1 MARDFEDIHGLDDLS
16 DDELRGLVRD
26 RLRDHAGIDVDDI
39 SVNVEQGMVR
49 LQGRVGTEAEARV
62 AERVLTDSLG
72 IIEVHNELVVDPIR
86 RAVSPEAI
94 DDHLVDEADKA
105 GLLLG
110 ERPDSHHPEA
120 EHLAEHLDEEIEGTV
135 DVQRAIEDG
144 ETWIPPE
151 SPTPE
156 GMSGTDA
163 GPGVYG
169 EDH

>member
-1 MARDFEDIHGLDDLS
+1 MARDFEDIHSLDELS

-94 DDHLVDEADKA
+94 DDHLADEADKA

-110 ERPDSHHPEA
+110 ELPDGHHPEA
-120 EHLAEHLDEEIEGTV
+120 EHLAEHLDEKIEGTV

-144 ETWIPPE
+144 EAWIPPE